1 MEKGTALEARRTRE
15 SGLLG
20 SSPSLSA
27 MVRKQPQSMRPPE
40 ERENLGQHQSV
51 PPVARDADGRR
62 VDCRSTEWGSTP
74 QRVAMEGLGI
84 GKPTGFET
92 RNPKG
97 LGVRLSPS
105 PPTQLQKGGLREV

>member
-84 GKPTGFET
+84 ET